1 MDNAATYRVDIE
13 YSTVPTRYDTQLGE
27 DKTSWTDYADPNR
40 AIREAHSDS
49 LEFISPAP
57 VDPVSEDGVVD
68 EPAVLKQLKIQICE
82 HLDRVCPEG
91 YDLDGFTARV
101 VEDED

>member
-1 MDNAATYRVDIE
+1 MENAATYQVDIE
-13 YSTVPTRYDTQLGE
+13 YSTVPTRYDSQLGS
-27 DKTSWTDYADPNR
+27 DTSWTDYADPTK

-57 VDPVSEDGVVD
+57 MDPVGEDGVVD
-68 EPAVLKQLKIQICE
+68 EPAVLKQLEIQVRE
-82 HLDRVCPEG
+82 HLERVCPEG

-101 VEDED
+101 VEEED